1 MIFVLVDGLGDEPAR
16 RHMGSLEH
24 LVVERRAT
32 RFTSR
37 ASLPTNSRPNYE
49 TLHTGVAPVTHGV
62 TSNLHRMRSG
72 RPNTFSLAAAAGRRT
87 AAVAYSW
94 VSELYVR
101 TPFDPATD
109 METSDPAGDI
119 HEGRFYFTDE
129 YPDEEV
135 YARAATVV
143 SRFQPDYLLVHPMG
157 CDIAGHAGG
166 AASARYGAA
175 VERQDTIL
183 ATAVP
188 GWLGLG
194 YTVVVG
200 SDHGHRSE
208 GGHGGTEPE
217 VVNTPLYVIP
227 PTREGR
233 GDTGMVVDHPR
244 IAPTIWGILGL
255 GDTPRDAGRPIEL

>member
-16 RHMGSLEH
+16 RHMGFMEH
-24 LVVERRAT
+24 LVAERRAT

-49 TLHTGVAPVTHGV
+49 TLHTGVAPVTHGI
-62 TSNLHRMRSG
+62 TSNLHQMRSA

-101 TPFDPATD
+101 APFHPATD
-109 METSDPAGDI
+109 METSDPSGHI

-157 CDIAGHAGG
+157 CDIAGHAEG
-166 AASARYGAA
+166 AASTRYAA
-175 VERQDTIL
+175 TVGRHDTIL
-183 ATAVP
+183 AGAVP

-200 SDHGHRSE
+200 SDHGHRHD

-227 PTREGR
+227 ADRVGR
-233 GDTGMVVDHPR
+233 GDTGAVVDHPQ
-244 IAPTIWGILGL
+244 IAPTIWELMRLAGAP
-255 GDTPRDAGRPIEL
+255 GDVARAIDL